1 MSTPGFGES
10 VRRFSPVDGRVA
22 WGHAQAAVRAT
33 ANFSDYGLLAV
44 LFYLLFFFFSVD
56 FPSGSAPG

>member
-10 VRRFSPVDGRVA
+10 VRCFSPVDGRVA
-22 WGHAQAAVRAT
+22 WGHAQATVRAT

-44 LFYLLFFFFSVD
+44 LFFFFFDSS
-56 FPSGSAPG
+56 FFFFFFC